1 MPQNMKCPTD
11 NKDLVEELKI
21 TSLDANKIQLFFFP
35 QDRRLDSQTLI
46 KKDNLVIKMDETNL
60 NFPLRN
66 LTENKIF
73 PLEVKIPKNQNLI
86 DGAVCFEVD
95 ENCNI
100 IKNTCQNC
108 EFSSLPVIS
117 SKCQKIYNR
126 ICSATACGNRG
137 ASACVRGY
145 NYSAKAI
152 DPGCVDGA
160 MSGYCQEGLSA
171 YCDERNILVC
181 R

>member
-1 MPQNMKCPTD
+1 VD
-11 NKDLVEELKI
+11 ELKI
-21 TSLDANKIQLFFFP
+21 KSIEANNIQLFFFP

-46 KKDNLVIKMDETNL
+46 KKDNLVIKMDEANL
-60 NFPLRN
+60 SFPLRN
-66 LTENKIF
+66 VGENKIL
-73 PLEVKIPKNQNLI
+73 PLEVKTAKYQNLI
-86 DGAVCFEVD
+86 DGSLCFEVN
-95 ENCNI
+95 ENCNV
-100 IKNTCQNC
+100 IKNICQDC

-117 SKCQKIYNR
+117 SKCQKTYNR
-126 ICSATACGNRG
+126 ICSAIACGNRG

-145 NYSAKAI
+145 NYSAKPI
-152 DPGCVDGA
+152 DAGCVDGA